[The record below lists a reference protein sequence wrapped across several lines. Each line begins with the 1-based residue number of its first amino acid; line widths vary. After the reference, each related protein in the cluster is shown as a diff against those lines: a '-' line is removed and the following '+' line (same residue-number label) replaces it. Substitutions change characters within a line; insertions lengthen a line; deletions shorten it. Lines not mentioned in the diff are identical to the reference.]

1 MIRFFKA
8 PVATTTTTS
17 EGDHCAN
24 EIGPR
29 NPPTSNESNSKGRD
43 RKFNQAMIEVVANDA
58 VVVHSVIL
66 QTAIRMKGGFPDQIS
81 PLWMT
86 GFKTS
91 KKNCLKGHQNGCLPT
106 SAIHLCLHLR
116 KLNEHVQTMKQL
128 TSLIH
133 QGWSI
138 TTEALQTGTWII
150 ATDIHLGRI
159 NQSGLMGQQ
168 MFNEPEGW
176 V

>member
-66 QTAIRMKGGFPDQIS
+66 QTAIRISRLKPCNFFATFLQHYRPDF
-81 PLWMT
+81 T
-86 GFKTS
+86 KTIQ
-91 KKNCLKGHQNGCLPT
+91 KCLPN
-106 SAIHLCLHLR
+106 CR
-116 KLNEHVQTMKQL
+116 P
-128 TSLIH
+128 
-133 QGWSI
+133 
-138 TTEALQTGTWII
+138 
-150 ATDIHLGRI
+150 
-159 NQSGLMGQQ
+159 SGP
-168 MFNEPEGW
+168 NR
-176 V
+176 